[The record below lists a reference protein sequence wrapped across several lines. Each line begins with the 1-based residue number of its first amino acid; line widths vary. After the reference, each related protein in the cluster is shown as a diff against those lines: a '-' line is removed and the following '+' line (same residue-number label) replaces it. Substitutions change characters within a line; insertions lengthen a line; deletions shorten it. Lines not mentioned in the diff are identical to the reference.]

1 MAPLDISDRFNAA
14 ALAGTWLGTIF
25 TGIGLLAILSQLRS
39 VLLDLRRSR
48 KVLLARSTGR
58 WLALIPQ
65 KDMPQRGLVEKVAP
79 SFLGW
84 VQRAYNE
91 NLCISLTQDDRM
103 IGGTSGWSNMFA
115 HCGIQAADLI
125 RFGGP
130 DARIFPAVTGNIG
143 SGAPRL
149 ADLIFDN
156 GRVLYGFSKYEFA
169 ALLIV
174 SGFSPADFSISGC
187 TTSTKFLGSMQLAD
201 NEPFSQI
208 ACFDGHEGCR
218 EITEDKERFIT
229 EVPVQTCIDY
239 AIGILRTP
247 ERGDHRMIIPAKVSS
262 GTDQPDLS
270 AWKMRPRTT
279 QLHEIRYACE
289 QLISVSA
296 ANVLKYSVE
305 TRKDIE
311 YETLA
316 MDKIFSGNDYGRAN
330 IRLTLLIAHALAA
343 LQPWGL
349 LPVLPRHFV
358 QAFKPLILPFIGSHT
373 ETVSVLQERMC
384 KLPVTP
390 LDGWD
395 SIHEQATALGQVGDI
410 RDEFF
415 SRSCTPCRN
424 YFKAMKMVFDAYCIR
439 MDEVRIT
446 LAALSARRCLDG
458 ISAANDFVPNLMAHL
473 SKDQF
478 SNEAP
483 AWTITV
489 FATYLWGWLNDFVEV
504 DLDFEAKFKRRI
516 FLS

>member
-1 MAPLDISDRFNAA
+1 
-14 ALAGTWLGTIF
+14 
-25 TGIGLLAILSQLRS
+25 
-39 VLLDLRRSR
+39 
-48 KVLLARSTGR
+48 
-58 WLALIPQ
+58 
-65 KDMPQRGLVEKVAP
+65 
-79 SFLGW
+79 
-84 VQRAYNE
+84 
-91 NLCISLTQDDRM
+91 M
-103 IGGTSGWSNMFA
+103 IGGTSGWSNVFA

-125 RFGGP
+125 RFGGS
-130 DARIFPAVTGNIG
+130 DARIFPAVTGDIG
-143 SGAPRL
+143 PGAPRL
-149 ADLIFDN
+149 SDLIFDN

-169 ALLIV
+169 ALLII
-174 SGFSPADFSISGC
+174 SGFSPADFSLSGC
-187 TTSTKFLGSMQLAD
+187 TSSTKFLGSMQLAD

-218 EITEDKERFIT
+218 EIAQDKERFIN

-262 GTDQPDLS
+262 GDEKPDLS
-270 AWKMRPRTT
+270 AWTVRPRTAE
-279 QLHEIRYACE
+279 LHEIRYAWE
-289 QLISVSA
+289 QLVSVSA

-316 MDKIFSGNDYGRAN
+316 MDKISPGNDFGRAN
-330 IRLTLLIAHALAA
+330 TRLILLIAHALAA

-358 QAFKPLILPFIGSHT
+358 QAFKPLIAPFIGSHA
-373 ETVSVLQERMC
+373 ETVGVLQERMC
-384 KLPVTP
+384 KIQLTP
-390 LDGWD
+390 LNGWD
-395 SIHEQATALGQVGDI
+395 SIQEQAMALGQVGDI

-424 YFKAMKMVFDAYCIR
+424 YFKAMNMVFDAYCVR
-439 MDEVRIT
+439 MDEVRFT
-446 LAALSARRCLDG
+446 LAALSARRSLDG
-458 ISAANDFVPNLMAHL
+458 SSATPDFVPNLMAHL
-473 SKDQF
+473 SGGQF

-504 DLDFEAKFKRRI
+504 DLDFQAKFKRRV